1 MQFTHAPSPG
11 QVFEIGKPEQ
21 ISLRTLFESPHI
33 PKVVFDVRDISRF
46 LYTECDILLA
56 RVKDLQVMEVA
67 VRDGVKDSLEDLA
80 KCVELHSP
88 LSLALEKEWE
98 AKRVALLE
106 IDLQ

>member
-11 QVFEIGKPEQ
+11 QVFEIGIPEQ

-46 LYTECDILLA
+46 
-56 RVKDLQVMEVA
+56 QVMEVA
-67 VRDGVKDSLEDLA
+67 VRDGVKNNLEDLA

-88 LSLALEKEWE
+88 LSSAPEKEWE
-98 AKRVALLE
+98 AKQVALLE
-106 IDLQ
+106 TDLQ